1 MIRFFITSSIGIQI
15 LPKHSIACNGFEGYT
30 HFGSNSIAFQEL
42 APSSFPHIWHPDPW
56 EFSPAT
62 FTFCVDVHHKGAH
75 SIGIPTS
82 TTPIVVMLV
91 IASYSISLRSQTL
104 NMKIWIPSLEISCS
118 VLNTSDNIIA
128 IYDGDF

>member
-1 MIRFFITSSIGIQI
+1 MIRLFITSSMVIQI

-30 HFGSNSIAFQEL
+30 HFGGNSIAFQEL

-56 EFSPAT
+56 EFSPAA
-62 FTFCVDVHHKGAH
+62 FTFCVDVHHKSAH
-75 SIGIPTS
+75 SISIPTS
-82 TTPIVVMLV
+82 TTPIIVVLV
-91 IASYSISLRSQTL
+91 MASYSISLRSQTL

-118 VLNTSDNIIA
+118 VLYTSDNIIT